1 MANRIV
7 RNSRSGRATHAGGM
21 SRRQAMFNLAA
32 VAASSYSMRGWTNNT
47 TNWPLWT
54 VEGQGGKVFLT
65 GETPPRPS
73 AWKDERI
80 EGLLSGCSAL
90 WTETNQIVHQN
101 PQALMKQYGIDETKP
116 LLSKLTETDQK
127 RLARAAELAKLPLD
141 SLAQYRPWLAAFTV
155 EQSYYSTMN
164 LPESGSA
171 EKVLMPIATND
182 GVTISSEFPTID
194 DLVAF
199 MGASSQAEDI
209 QYLQYTLDH
218 ILDGTAENERIY
230 SLWARGDMSGA
241 EGMVRRIKSAQP
253 AMYNQHV
260 VGRNGRW
267 VPRINEM
274 LKKPKPALIVVG
286 LYHLA
291 GPDSILAHLR
301 ARGLRVTAV

>member
-1 MANRIV
+1 MASRVV
-7 RNSRSGRATHAGGM
+7 RNSKSDRVTHIGGM
-21 SRRQAMFNLAA
+21 SRRQVTLNLAA
-32 VAASSYSMRGWTNNT
+32 LAASSYSMRGWTQSI

-73 AWKDERI
+73 AWKDERS

-90 WTETNQIVHQN
+90 WTETSQIVHQD
-101 PQALMKQYGIDETKP
+101 PRVLMKQYGIDATKP
-116 LLSKLTETDQK
+116 LLSKLTQTDQK
-127 RLARAAELAKLPLD
+127 RLAKAAELAKLPLD
-141 SLAQYRPWLAAFTV
+141 SVAQYRPWLAAFTV
-155 EQSYYSTMN
+155 EQSYYSTLN

-171 EKVLMPIATND
+171 EKVLMSIATNA

-241 EGMVRRIKSAQP
+241 EGMVRRMKSEQP
-253 AMYNQHV
+253 AMYNKHV

-267 VPRINEM
+267 VPRIDEM
-274 LKKPKPALIVVG
+274 LKMPKPALIVVG

-291 GPDSILAHLR
+291 GPDSILARLR
-301 ARGLRVTAV
+301 ERGLKVTAV

>member
-1 MANRIV
+1 
-7 RNSRSGRATHAGGM
+7 M
-21 SRRQAMFNLAA
+21 SRRQAMLNLAA
-32 VAASSYSMRGWTNNT
+32 LAASSYSMRGWTQNI

-54 VEGQGGKVFLT
+54 VEGEGGKVLLT
-65 GETPPRPS
+65 GETPPRAN
-73 AWKDERI
+73 AWKDDRI
-80 EGLLSGCSAL
+80 QGLLSDCSAL

-116 LLSKLTETDQK
+116 LLSKLTKTDQN
-127 RLARAAELAKLPLD
+127 RLARTAALAKVPLD

-155 EQSYYSTMN
+155 EQSYYSTLN

-171 EKVLMPIATND
+171 EKVLMQKAINA
-182 GVTISSEFPTID
+182 GITISSEFPTID

-218 ILDGTAENERIY
+218 ILDGIAENERIY
-230 SLWARGDMSGA
+230 SLWSRGDMSGA
-241 EGMVRRIKSAQP
+241 ERMVRRIKSAQP
-253 AMYNQHV
+253 AMYNQHL

-267 VPRINEM
+267 VPRIYDM
-274 LKKPKPALIVVG
+274 LKTPKPALIVVG

-291 GPDSILAHLR
+291 GPDSILVRLK
-301 ARGLRVTAV
+301 ARGLKVTAA

>member
-1 MANRIV
+1 MASRIA
-7 RNSRSGRATHAGGM
+7 RNIQSGRVTHIGGV
-21 SRRQAMFNLAA
+21 SRRQAMLSLAA
-32 VAASSYSMRGWTNNT
+32 LAASSYSMRGWTQSI

-80 EGLLSGCSAL
+80 EGLLSGCSAF
-90 WTETNQIVHQN
+90 WTETNQIVHQD
-101 PQALMKQYGIDETKP
+101 PQILMKQYGIDETKP
-116 LLSKLTETDQK
+116 LLSKLTQTDQK
-127 RLARAAELAKLPLD
+127 RLAKAAELAKLPLD

-155 EQSYYSTMN
+155 EQSYYSTLN

-171 EKVLMPIATND
+171 EKVLMSRATNAD
-182 GVTISSEFPTID
+182 VTISSEFPTID

-230 SLWARGDMSGA
+230 SLWARGIMSGA
-241 EGMVRRIKSAQP
+241 EGMVRRMKSEQP
-253 AMYNQHV
+253 AMYNKHV

-267 VPRINEM
+267 VPRIDEM
-274 LKKPKPALIVVG
+274 LEIPKPALIVVG

-291 GPDSILAHLR
+291 GPDSILARLR
-301 ARGLRVTAV
+301 ERGLKVTAV